1 MGAGRAGPAARA
13 WFLVCVSGGS
23 CVCRLLGPAGVPC
36 TEHRVTGNPA
46 STPWLSPTPSVQAA
60 YPWTGRGCVR
70 RRATP
75 LSCRSRACLGSAGA
89 GAGAPLSGRAG
100 CCASGSQSCFPDG
113 CPAGSLCTQECG
125 ERGPATPP
133 PCFRPVWRTVGPL
146 LTSCHCNPLLSTPP
160 FSSGVSTPQRQSR
173 RPPGVHV
180 KPSLAAVSGCRLEKW
195 PRRPRGGHSQSRPLA
210 PRGARPWRPRQGR
223 AGVSSPRPWPLVDVG
238 IRSSRS
244 GAFSPGVGVLEGGP
258 RYLVAGCRGDSS
270 LRFD

>member
-1 MGAGRAGPAARA
+1 MSGTGRGEPLWLRDEGRGLHTQECGRMGAGRAGPAARA

-46 STPWLSPTPSVQAA
+46 STLWLSPTPSVQAA

-133 PCFRPVWRTVGPL
+133 HPPPATQLGFP
-146 LTSCHCNPLLSTPP
+146 TP
-160 FSSGVSTPQRQSR
+160 
-173 RPPGVHV
+173 
-180 KPSLAAVSGCRLEKW
+180 
-195 PRRPRGGHSQSRPLA
+195 A
-210 PRGARPWRPRQGR
+210 PASAP
-223 AGVSSPRPWPLVDVG
+223 
-238 IRSSRS
+238 S
-244 GAFSPGVGVLEGGP
+244 GAQWDP
-258 RYLVAGCRGDSS
+258 C
-270 LRFD
+270 